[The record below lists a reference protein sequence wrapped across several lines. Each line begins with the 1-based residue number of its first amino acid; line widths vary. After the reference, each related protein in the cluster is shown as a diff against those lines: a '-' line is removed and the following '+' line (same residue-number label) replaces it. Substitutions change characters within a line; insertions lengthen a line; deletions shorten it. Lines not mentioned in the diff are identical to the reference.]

1 MINTSKPQ
9 PESLALA
16 ESRQVLRERP
26 RLRWARQVPMLFWIS
41 LAFVLG
47 VAVMALFAAQVA
59 PFDPLQPQLRDRLS
73 PPSWLGGS
81 AGHLFGTD
89 QLGRDIFSRVIYGAR
104 ASLAVGFTAVL
115 VGGLSGTLLGLL
127 SGYFGGWIDEILM
140 MLADMQLAFPNVLLA
155 IAVVAVLGPSFTNL
169 VIVIGISGWV
179 TYARV
184 CRGQVL
190 SLRQREFVE
199 SVRAMGGGNLRIML
213 RHILPNTMAPLIV
226 VATLDLARTI
236 ILEATLSYLGLGI
249 QPPTPSWGIML
260 GEGRQYLQSAW
271 WIAVFPGLFL
281 MLVTLLVSRM
291 GDWLRD
297 LLDPTMRG
305 A

>member
-104 ASLAVGFTAVL
+104 ASLAVGFTAVF